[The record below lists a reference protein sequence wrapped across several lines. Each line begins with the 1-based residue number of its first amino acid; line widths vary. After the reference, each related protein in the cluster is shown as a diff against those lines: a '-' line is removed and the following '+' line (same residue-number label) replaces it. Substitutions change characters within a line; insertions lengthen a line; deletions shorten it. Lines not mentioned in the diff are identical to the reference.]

1 MTRVSCLIL
10 FVILFAFT
18 WTSRAQTAS
27 WTPLAPALFPTNVSG
42 QIHGISRIS
51 QMKFHPSNSS
61 KLYAVSARGGLFIS
75 SNGGTSWSLAPGCDA
90 MPNGTRLAS
99 VCIDHTNDQV
109 LYLGGGDANYYSTG
123 SGVWKST
130 NGGTTFSQ
138 TGLTSGVVVELLM
151 DPTNNNILVAATS
164 NGIYKTTNG
173 GTNWTLKSGAMAFY
187 DLVKKANASS
197 RVLFATGANTLWR
210 STDFG
215 ETWSQVTAGV
225 YLPAGYTN
233 TGARIAVTPADSNYV
248 YFALVAKYG
257 TIFRSTDGGM
267 NFSAMKDTVMP
278 NLTGYDNVLFDAGQG
293 NYNVAVGADLT
304 NRDVLWF
311 VAHNVWKSTNGG
323 ADWTQQTNWWE
334 KVHTDMHQVA
344 VSPYN
349 TSQLW
354 NMNDGGVWLS
364 TDGGNN
370 WMPKSDGIYGYEI
383 YHGYTSP
390 TRRDAVSI
398 GTQDNGELYSV
409 NAAWY
414 CNRGGDWTSPMSFD
428 CTTGSSRIYYYSNAK
443 RRDVITGGE
452 NSYGLVPTSLQ
463 DIAFTKSNP
472 DLAFAGNLQ
481 VYRTT
486 NLTAASPTWTQI
498 GNINKTI
505 MAMHISTAD
514 SNRLYVITND
524 QNLFV
529 STNALSG
536 SPTFTQIA
544 LPYGTGSKA
553 GIVSVKTNP
562 DILYAVMNTRVYRST
577 NNGTNWTNIS
587 TGLPSVNWNDILI
600 NESSPSQEL
609 VFVAAS
615 NSVYYRKVSS
625 SSWTN
630 YSSGLP
636 ARTNINDIT
645 IFENGT
651 SQALLRVSTYGR
663 GMWETP
669 FENLRPLQ
677 AVLAADKTELCP
689 GGTVQFSDL
698 SIGLPTSRTWT
709 FPGGTPSSSTSLNPS
724 VTYSS
729 PGKYAVTL
737 SVSNGSGTSSVTKT
751 AYITTLG
758 KNLPVIETMEST
770 AFPPANWSL
779 YDDGADQRVWKRYG
793 SGSSYGVGFS
803 SAVFDNWNYNAQGK
817 RDELRTFPIDLTEYA
832 TARLIF
838 DVAYQLYT
846 NSSYVD
852 SLLIKVATNCGTNYQ
867 TVYLKPGPT
876 LATIPT
882 IGTSAYY
889 PAAGDWRTDTVNL
902 NAFTGQSNV
911 IASFV
916 NIGRYGNYLYID
928 KVRVEGDHVP
938 VNLQLKT
945 FIQGFYLGA
954 NQQVAALNPSGAPTV
969 CDSITVL
976 LASATSPYAFTDTV
990 KALLMTNGTVTATFP
1005 GKVYGNQYY
1014 IVLRQRNSLET
1025 WSAVPITLDATNVSY
1040 DFTLSA
1046 SKAYGNN
1053 QQVIGGVATLFSGD
1067 VNQDGLIEA
1076 SDYALEENGVS
1087 QFLFGYV
1094 REDLTGDQLV
1104 EAADYSLIENNL
1116 LLFLF
1121 TSRP

>member
-173 GTNWTLKSGAMAFY
+173 GTNWTLKSGTMAFY

-278 NLTGYDNVLFDAGQG
+278 NLTGYDNVLYDAGQG

-370 WMPKSDGIYGYEI
+370 WTPKSDGIYGYEI

-414 CNRGGDWTSPMSFD
+414 CNRGGDWTSPM
-428 CTTGSSRIYYYSNAK
+428 
-443 RRDVITGGE
+443 
-452 NSYGLVPTSLQ
+452 
-463 DIAFTKSNP
+463 
-472 DLAFAGNLQ
+472 
-481 VYRTT
+481 
-486 NLTAASPTWTQI
+486 
-498 GNINKTI
+498 
-505 MAMHISTAD
+505 
-514 SNRLYVITND
+514 
-524 QNLFV
+524 
-529 STNALSG
+529 
-536 SPTFTQIA
+536 
-544 LPYGTGSKA
+544 
-553 GIVSVKTNP
+553 
-562 DILYAVMNTRVYRST
+562 
-577 NNGTNWTNIS
+577 
-587 TGLPSVNWNDILI
+587 
-600 NESSPSQEL
+600 
-609 VFVAAS
+609 
-615 NSVYYRKVSS
+615 
-625 SSWTN
+625 
-630 YSSGLP
+630 
-636 ARTNINDIT
+636 
-645 IFENGT
+645 
-651 SQALLRVSTYGR
+651 
-663 GMWETP
+663 
-669 FENLRPLQ
+669 
-677 AVLAADKTELCP
+677 
-689 GGTVQFSDL
+689 
-698 SIGLPTSRTWT
+698 
-709 FPGGTPSSSTSLNPS
+709 
-724 VTYSS
+724 
-729 PGKYAVTL
+729 
-737 SVSNGSGTSSVTKT
+737 
-751 AYITTLG
+751 
-758 KNLPVIETMEST
+758 
-770 AFPPANWSL
+770 
-779 YDDGADQRVWKRYG
+779 
-793 SGSSYGVGFS
+793 
-803 SAVFDNWNYNAQGK
+803 
-817 RDELRTFPIDLTEYA
+817 
-832 TARLIF
+832 
-838 DVAYQLYT
+838 
-846 NSSYVD
+846 
-852 SLLIKVATNCGTNYQ
+852 
-867 TVYLKPGPT
+867 
-876 LATIPT
+876 
-882 IGTSAYY
+882 
-889 PAAGDWRTDTVNL
+889 
-902 NAFTGQSNV
+902 
-911 IASFV
+911 
-916 NIGRYGNYLYID
+916 
-928 KVRVEGDHVP
+928 
-938 VNLQLKT
+938 
-945 FIQGFYLGA
+945 
-954 NQQVAALNPSGAPTV
+954 
-969 CDSITVL
+969 
-976 LASATSPYAFTDTV
+976 
-990 KALLMTNGTVTATFP
+990 
-1005 GKVYGNQYY
+1005 
-1014 IVLRQRNSLET
+1014 
-1025 WSAVPITLDATNVSY
+1025 
-1040 DFTLSA
+1040 
-1046 SKAYGNN
+1046 
-1053 QQVIGGVATLFSGD
+1053 
-1067 VNQDGLIEA
+1067 
-1076 SDYALEENGVS
+1076 
-1087 QFLFGYV
+1087 
-1094 REDLTGDQLV
+1094 
-1104 EAADYSLIENNL
+1104 
-1116 LLFLF
+1116 
-1121 TSRP
+1121 